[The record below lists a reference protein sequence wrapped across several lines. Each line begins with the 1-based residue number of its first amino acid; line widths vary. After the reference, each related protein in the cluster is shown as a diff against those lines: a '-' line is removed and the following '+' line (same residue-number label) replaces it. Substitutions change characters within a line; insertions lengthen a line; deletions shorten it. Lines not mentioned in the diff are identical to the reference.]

1 MDDWENR
8 RLLMNMLNKIDG
20 VDIHEDQLDKRPNFD
35 LLLLKG
41 DGMAL
46 FKAAFEWFYEEYR
59 K

>member
-1 MDDWENR
+1 
-8 RLLMNMLNKIDG
+8 MNMLNKIDG